1 MVQKGFK
8 RGIKGSKNGTK
19 GSKKVLKGFVSR
31 DKIDNKTKIGQN
43 RSKLFSILFHLF
55 FRILALNLRLV
66 LDRWNDSSKP
76 NGI

>member
-8 RGIKGSKNGTK
+8 KGIKGFKNGTK

-43 RSKLFSILFHLF
+43 RSK
-55 FRILALNLRLV
+55 
-66 LDRWNDSSKP
+66 
-76 NGI
+76 